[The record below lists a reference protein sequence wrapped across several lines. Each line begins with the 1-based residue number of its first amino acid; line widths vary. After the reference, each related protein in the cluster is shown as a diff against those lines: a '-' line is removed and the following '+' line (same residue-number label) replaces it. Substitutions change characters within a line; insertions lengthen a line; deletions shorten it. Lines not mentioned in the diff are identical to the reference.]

1 MATLETQYKNW
12 LKENEPIEYSEWLEK
27 FSEIHH
33 LDKIIQMKPC
43 DFDHNGE
50 CLICDCWP
58 SNCAYQRYIN
68 GDYKYE
74 SKEELEKM
82 FKDYDPL
89 GNEKSHQQ

>member
-12 LKENEPIEYSEWLEK
+12 LENNEPIEYTEWLEK

-33 LDKIIQMKPC
+33 LDKIIKKPC
-43 DFDHNGE
+43 KMDHNGE

-58 SNCAYQRYIN
+58 SDCAYQRYIN
-68 GDYKYE
+68 GDYKWE

-82 FKDYDPL
+82 FKDYNP
-89 GNEKSHQQ
+89 